1 MFVGSEKRTER
12 NDRTLFVKHVIRKVF
27 LEDWLLK
34 LVALAITLALWLG
47 VTVFT
52 KQGSAR
58 LTVPLN
64 IRLSDNSI
72 LTKPGAKDV
81 TIRVSGDDQKIRELL
96 TSTANIYILLDL
108 SALDPGEKLV
118 TITPESISYNLPP
131 GVRLEDI
138 EPRGIS
144 VTLEAAEQKDVLVD
158 PQIIGSPAKG
168 FEIYSESASPQRVKV
183 RGPASYIRA
192 LEELP
197 TERIDV
203 TGKDADFAKQVS
215 VFLSNEYTTILD
227 FSVVDV
233 RFHIGEKREAKSFV
247 VPVSGSSGKKAT
259 VVLYGP
265 PNLFEGIKPESMK
278 VDIERNNDGVDAPNL
293 ILPDSLKGSVEIRSV
308 KVRQ

>member
-192 LEELP
+192 LEDLP

-259 VVLYGP
+259 VVLYGS

-278 VDIERNNDGVDAPNL
+278 VDIEKNNDGVDAPNL